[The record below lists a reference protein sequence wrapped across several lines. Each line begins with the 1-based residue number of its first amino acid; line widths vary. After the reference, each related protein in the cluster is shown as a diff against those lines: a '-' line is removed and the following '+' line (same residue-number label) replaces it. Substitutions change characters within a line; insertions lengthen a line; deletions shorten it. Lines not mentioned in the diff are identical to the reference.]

1 MIKMSGR
8 ACFSSSKECAFMTNL
23 LEKLDRIIFA
33 VHPGYFRETISGNL
47 IYHDT
52 ATQDQTI
59 VLNVEGV
66 MRYVYIK
73 AFQETFPENPDIN
86 QIERINA
93 IYDAIGH
100 PEKKIPV
107 R

>member
-1 MIKMSGR
+1 MSGR
-8 ACFSSSKECAFMTNL
+8 ACFTTTRECEFMATL
-23 LEKLDRIIFA
+23 LEQVSRIIFA

-52 ATQDQTI
+52 ATQEETV
-59 VLNVEGV
+59 VLDVDGV
-66 MRYVYIK
+66 MRYVYVK
-73 AFQETFPENPDIN
+73 AFQEAFPNEPYTPE
-86 QIERINA
+86 QTLRINA

-107 R
+107 Y